1 MSEFKVGDRAVAKVG
16 RNEINVEILA
26 VEGKS
31 YLVRNNAGKE
41 FHAVRLTALPNV
53 DNGVGNTDT
62 LATEL
67 KDVNGVDNIYPPAT
81 KPEVITEDDTP
92 NPAPECAMQK
102 PVKKRSL
109 LDAAAEVLRL
119 AKMPMNTREIIDA
132 AIELKLWLPTGAK
145 TPEQT
150 LYGAIVRENK
160 TKEQPR
166 IVKSDIKGKFI
177 YAGE

>member
-1 MSEFKVGDRAVAKVG
+1 MNEFKVGDRAVAKVG

-26 VEGKS
+26 VEEKS

-41 FHAVRLTALPNV
+41 FHAVRLTALPNAK
-53 DNGVGNTDT
+53 GVGNTDT
-62 LATEL
+62 LAAE
-67 KDVNGVDNIYPPAT
+67 
-81 KPEVITEDDTP
+81 PEKITEDDAP
-92 NPAPECAMQK
+92 NPAPECATQK
-102 PVKKRSL
+102 PEKKRSL
-109 LDAAAEVLRL
+109 LDAAVEVLRL
-119 AKMPMNTREIIDA
+119 AKMPMNTREIVDA
-132 AIELKLWLPTGAK
+132 AIELKLWQPTGAK

-160 TKEQPR
+160 TKEHPR

>member
-26 VEGKS
+26 MEEKS

-41 FHAVRLTALPNV
+41 FHAVRLTALP
-53 DNGVGNTDT
+53 DAKGVGNTDT
-62 LATEL
+62 LAAE
-67 KDVNGVDNIYPPAT
+67 
-81 KPEVITEDDTP
+81 PEKTIEDDAP
-92 NPAPECAMQK
+92 NPAPECATQK
-102 PVKKRSL
+102 TEKKRSL
-109 LDAAAEVLRL
+109 LDAAVEVLRL
-119 AKMPMNTREIIDA
+119 AKMPRNTREIIEA
-132 AIELKLWLPTGAK
+132 AIELKLWQPTGAK

-177 YAGE
+177 YAGK

>member
-1 MSEFKVGDRAVAKVG
+1 MSEFNVGDRAVAKVG

-26 VEGKS
+26 VEEKS

-41 FHAVRLTALPNV
+41 FHAVRLAALP
-53 DNGVGNTDT
+53 
-62 LATEL
+62 
-67 KDVNGVDNIYPPAT
+67 KDVITDGTPAAE
-81 KPEVITEDDTP
+81 PEEITEDDIP

-102 PVKKRSL
+102 PEKKRSL
-109 LDAAAEVLRL
+109 LDAAVEVLRL
-119 AKMPMNTREIIDA
+119 AKMPMNTREIVDA
-132 AIELKLWLPTGAK
+132 AIELKLWQPTGAK

-160 TKEQPR
+160 TKEHPR

-177 YAGE
+177 CARE

>member
-1 MSEFKVGDRAVAKVG
+1 MNEFNVGDRAVAKVG

-26 VEGKS
+26 VEEKS

-41 FHAVRLTALPNV
+41 FHAVRLTALPDI
-53 DNGVGNTDT
+53 DNGVGITDSI
-62 LATEL
+62 ATE
-67 KDVNGVDNIYPPAT
+67 
-81 KPEVITEDDTP
+81 PEEITEDDTP
-92 NPAPECAMQK
+92 NPAPECATQRQE
-102 PVKKRSL
+102 KKRSL
-109 LDAAAEVLRL
+109 LDAAVEVLSI
-119 AKMPMNTREIIDA
+119 AKQPMNTREIIEW
-132 AIELKLWLPTGAK
+132 AIELKLWQPTGAK

-160 TKEQPR
+160 TKEHPR

>member
-1 MSEFKVGDRAVAKVG
+1 MNEFKVGDRAVAKVG

-26 VEGKS
+26 VAEKS

-41 FHAVRLTALPNV
+41 FHAVRLTALP
-53 DNGVGNTDT
+53 DTDEGVGNTPVI
-62 LATEL
+62 E
-67 KDVNGVDNIYPPAT
+67 
-81 KPEVITEDDTP
+81 PEKITEDDTP
-92 NPAPECAMQK
+92 NPAPECATQK
-102 PVKKRSL
+102 PEKKRSL
-109 LDAAAEVLRL
+109 LDAAVEVLRL
-119 AKMPMNTREIIDA
+119 AKMPMNTREIIEA
-132 AIELKLWLPTGAK
+132 AIELKLWQPTGAK

-150 LYGAIVRENK
+150 LYGAIVRENN

>member
-1 MSEFKVGDRAVAKVG
+1 MNEFKVGDRAVAKVG

-26 VEGKS
+26 VEEKS

-41 FHAVRLTALPNV
+41 FHAVRLTALPK
-53 DNGVGNTDT
+53 DSITDDI
-62 LATEL
+62 LDAE
-67 KDVNGVDNIYPPAT
+67 
-81 KPEVITEDDTP
+81 PEKTIEDDAP
-92 NPAPECAMQK
+92 NPAPECATQK
-102 PVKKRSL
+102 PEKKRSL
-109 LDAAAEVLRL
+109 LDAAVEVLRL
-119 AKMPMNTREIIDA
+119 AKMPMNTREIIEA
-132 AIELKLWLPTGAK
+132 AIELKLWQPTGAK

-150 LYGAIVRENK
+150 LYGAIVRENN

>member
-26 VEGKS
+26 VEEKS
-31 YLVRNNAGKE
+31 YLVRNDAGKE
-41 FHAVRLTALPNV
+41 FHAVRLTALP
-53 DNGVGNTDT
+53 DAKDVGNTDT
-62 LATEL
+62 LATE
-67 KDVNGVDNIYPPAT
+67 
-81 KPEVITEDDTP
+81 PEKITEDDIP
-92 NPAPECAMQK
+92 NPAPECATQRQE
-102 PVKKRSL
+102 KKRSL
-109 LDAAAEVLRL
+109 LDAAVEVLRL
-119 AKMPMNTREIIDA
+119 AKMPMNTRGIIEA

>member
-26 VEGKS
+26 VEEKS
-31 YLVRNNAGKE
+31 YLVRNTAGKE
-41 FHAVRLTALPNV
+41 FHAVRLTALP
-53 DNGVGNTDT
+53 DTDSP
-62 LATEL
+62 ATE
-67 KDVNGVDNIYPPAT
+67 
-81 KPEVITEDDTP
+81 PEKITEDDAP
-92 NPAPECAMQK
+92 NPAPECVTQK
-102 PVKKRSL
+102 PEKKRSL
-109 LDAAAEVLRL
+109 LDAAVEVLRL
-119 AKMPMNTREIIDA
+119 AKMPMNTREIIEA
-132 AIELKLWLPTGAK
+132 AIELKLWQPTGAK

-160 TKEQPR
+160 TKKHPR

>member
-1 MSEFKVGDRAVAKVG
+1 MNEFNVGDRAVAKVG

-26 VEGKS
+26 VEEKS
-31 YLVRNNAGKE
+31 YLVQNNAGKE
-41 FHAVRLTALPNV
+41 FHAVRLTALPKDV
-53 DNGVGNTDT
+53 ITDDT
-62 LATEL
+62 LAAE
-67 KDVNGVDNIYPPAT
+67 
-81 KPEVITEDDTP
+81 PEKTIEDDIP
-92 NPAPECAMQK
+92 NPAPECATQK
-102 PVKKRSL
+102 PEKKRSL
-109 LDAAAEVLRL
+109 LDSAVEVLRL
-119 AKMPMNTREIIDA
+119 AKMPMNTREIIEA
-132 AIELKLWLPTGAK
+132 ATELKLWTPTGAK

>member
-1 MSEFKVGDRAVAKVG
+1 MNEFKVGDRAVAKVG

-26 VEGKS
+26 VEEKS

-41 FHAVRLTALPNV
+41 FHAVRLAALP
-53 DNGVGNTDT
+53 DAKGVGNTDT
-62 LATEL
+62 IAAELKAVITDDTPATE
-67 KDVNGVDNIYPPAT
+67 
-81 KPEVITEDDTP
+81 PEEITEDDAQ
-92 NPAPECAMQK
+92 NPAPECATQK
-102 PVKKRSL
+102 PEKKRSL
-109 LDAAAEVLRL
+109 LEAAVEVLRI
-119 AKMPMNTREIIDA
+119 AKQPMNTREIIEWA
-132 AIELKLWLPTGAK
+132 MKLELWQPTGAK

-160 TKEQPR
+160 SKEHPR

>member
-1 MSEFKVGDRAVAKVG
+1 MNEFKVGDRAVAKVG

-26 VEGKS
+26 VEEKS
-31 YLVRNNAGKE
+31 YLVRNTAGKE
-41 FHAVRLTALPNV
+41 FHAVRLTALP
-53 DNGVGNTDT
+53 DAKDVGNTDT
-62 LATEL
+62 IVAE
-67 KDVNGVDNIYPPAT
+67 
-81 KPEVITEDDTP
+81 PEEITEDDTP
-92 NPAPECAMQK
+92 NPAPECASQK
-102 PVKKRSL
+102 PEKKRSL
-109 LDAAAEVLRL
+109 LDAAMEVLRL
-119 AKMPMNTREIIDA
+119 AKMPMNTREIIEA
-132 AIELKLWLPTGAK
+132 AIELKLWQPTGAK

>member
-1 MSEFKVGDRAVAKVG
+1 MNEFKVGDRAVAKVG

-26 VEGKS
+26 VEEKS

-41 FHAVRLTALPNV
+41 FHAVRLTALP
-53 DNGVGNTDT
+53 
-62 LATEL
+62 E
-67 KDVNGVDNIYPPAT
+67 GVDNIYT
-81 KPEVITEDDTP
+81 STTELQDVITDDTPAADSEEIIEDDIP
-92 NPAPECAMQK
+92 NPAPECATQK
-102 PVKKRSL
+102 PEKKRSL
-109 LDAAAEVLRL
+109 LDVAVEVLRL
-119 AKMPMNTREIIDA
+119 AKMPMNTREIIEA
-132 AIELKLWLPTGAK
+132 AIELKLWTPTGAK

-160 TKEQPR
+160 TNEQPR

>member
-1 MSEFKVGDRAVAKVG
+1 MNEFKAGDRAVAKVG

-26 VEGKS
+26 VEEKS

-41 FHAVRLTALPNV
+41 FHAVRLTALP
-53 DNGVGNTDT
+53 DADKGVGNTDT

-67 KDVNGVDNIYPPAT
+67 K
-81 KPEVITEDDTP
+81 EVITDDTPDTEPEEINDDDTP
-92 NPAPECAMQK
+92 NPAPECATQK
-102 PVKKRSL
+102 PEKKRSL
-109 LDAAAEVLRL
+109 LDAAVEVLRL
-119 AKMPMNTREIIDA
+119 AKMPMNTREIVDT
-132 AIELKLWLPTGAK
+132 AIELKLWQPTGAK

>member
-1 MSEFKVGDRAVAKVG
+1 MNEFKVGDRAVAKVG

-41 FHAVRLTALPNV
+41 FHAVRLTALP
-53 DNGVGNTDT
+53 DDDKGVGNTDI
-62 LATEL
+62 LAAEPEEIT
-67 KDVNGVDNIYPPAT
+67 VDDA
-81 KPEVITEDDTP
+81 P
-92 NPAPECAMQK
+92 NPAPECATQK
-102 PVKKRSL
+102 PEKKRSL
-109 LDAAAEVLRL
+109 LDAAVEVLRL
-119 AKMPMNTREIIDA
+119 AKMPMNTREIIEA
-132 AIELKLWLPTGAK
+132 AIELKLWQPTGAK

-150 LYGAIVRENK
+150 LYGAIVRENN

>member
-1 MSEFKVGDRAVAKVG
+1 MNEFKVGDRAVAKVG

-41 FHAVRLTALPNV
+41 FHVVRLTVLP
-53 DNGVGNTDT
+53 
-62 LATEL
+62 
-67 KDVNGVDNIYPPAT
+67 KDVITDDTTAAE
-81 KPEVITEDDTP
+81 PEKITEDDAP
-92 NPAPECAMQK
+92 NPAPECATQK
-102 PVKKRSL
+102 PEKKRSL
-109 LDAAAEVLRL
+109 LDAAVEVLRL
-119 AKMPMNTREIIDA
+119 AKMPMNTREIVDA
-132 AIELKLWLPTGAK
+132 AIELKLWQPTGAK

-160 TKEQPR
+160 TKEHPR